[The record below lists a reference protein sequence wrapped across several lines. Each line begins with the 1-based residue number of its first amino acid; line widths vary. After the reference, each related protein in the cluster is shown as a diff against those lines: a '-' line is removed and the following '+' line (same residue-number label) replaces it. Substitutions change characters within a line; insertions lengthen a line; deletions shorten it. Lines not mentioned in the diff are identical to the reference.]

1 MAKAALDDCG
11 RKPPP
16 GGRAGSRLLLFVVAL
31 LALGAA
37 LRLAVHIGA
46 IHNPLEMDNGEGI
59 VLMQAKHITDFSVA
73 YRNIDTPP
81 YVVFHYPPLYYL
93 VVRLFLPL
101 TGELLSAGRLTSVIC
116 SVVLA
121 GLFALFFARVLP
133 RSVRGTPRVALILL
147 AAVIPFQLDSMA
159 WTSLMRVDTLALLFA
174 FAGLMVFAASTRLAP
189 QMAAMVLFVAAVY
202 TKQSTVAAAA
212 ACLGIS
218 ALIDFRRTL
227 GLAAF
232 GAALALAFGGLW
244 NVWTHGGFVRNLVFY
259 NVNPFSLMRAAHIAS
274 KNFQTLG
281 FFLPLP
287 LTMAAMAVGRY
298 PRFGLRGARARL
310 RASVRRVG
318 MRRAL
323 AICTTHFFISLA
335 LTVSVGKV
343 GSNYNYFLEWNLSCC
358 LLAVFLMAI
367 WFGLPRRARRDSWHA
382 AVAALLMLWAILT
395 PLRAAENLRIT
406 AAQRAE
412 HANSME
418 QAHRIVEQMRAAP
431 GPVFTDGLVMLY
443 QAGKDIYAEPAILHA
458 LALAGSWDQSGLIE
472 QIRAHKFPLIVT
484 SLLDDDHMYTP
495 QVRGAIR
502 DAYRLDDRIGGYDL
516 YRPR

>member
-1 MAKAALDDCG
+1 MAKAAFDHYG
-11 RKPPP
+11 RNPPP
-16 GGRAGSRLLLFVVAL
+16 GGGTSKRLLLFVIAF

-37 LRLAVHIGA
+37 LRLAIHISA
-46 IHNPLEMDNGEGI
+46 IRNPLELDNGEGI

-81 YVVFHYPPLYYL
+81 YVAFEYPPLYYL

-121 GLFALFFARVLP
+121 GLFALFFSRVLP
-133 RSVRGTPRVALILL
+133 RRVHGTPRAALILL
-147 AAVIPFQLDSMA
+147 AGVIPFQLYSMA
-159 WTSLMRVDTLALLFA
+159 WASLMRVDTLALLFA
-174 FAGLMVFAASTRLAP
+174 FAGLIVFTASARLAP
-189 QMAAMVLFVAAVY
+189 QMAAMVLFVAAFY

-212 ACLGIS
+212 ACLGIC
-218 ALIDFRRTL
+218 ALLNFRRAL

-259 NVNPFSLMRAAHIAS
+259 LVNPFSLMRAAHIAS
-274 KNFQTLG
+274 KNFQELG
-281 FFLPLP
+281 LFLPLP
-287 LTMAAMAVGRY
+287 LTMAVMVVGRY
-298 PRFGLRGARARL
+298 LRLGPRSAPARL

-323 AICTTHFFISLA
+323 AICTAHFFVSLA
-335 LTVSVGKV
+335 LTLSVGKV

-367 WFGLPRRARRDSWHA
+367 WFGLPHRARRDSWHA
-382 AVAALLMLWAILT
+382 AVAALLVLWAVLT
-395 PLRAAENLRIT
+395 PLRAVEQLRIT

-412 HANSME
+412 HAMSRE
-418 QAHRIVEQMRAAP
+418 HARRIVEQMRAAP
-431 GPVFTDGLVMLY
+431 GPILTDGMVMLY
-443 QAGKDIYAEPAILHA
+443 RAGKDVYAEPAILCN
-458 LALAGSWDQSGLIE
+458 LALAGTWDQSGLIE

-495 QVRGAIR
+495 QVRDAIR

-516 YRPR
+516 CRPR